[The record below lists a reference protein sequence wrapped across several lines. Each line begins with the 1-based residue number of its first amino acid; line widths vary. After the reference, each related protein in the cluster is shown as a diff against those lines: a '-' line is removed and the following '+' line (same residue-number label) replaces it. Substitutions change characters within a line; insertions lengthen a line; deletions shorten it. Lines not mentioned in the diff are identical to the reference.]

1 MKEFCR
7 LLPRVN
13 WAYLVVVARPFSAL
27 GMSLRVCLC
36 VGDTVIFFFFFKIYQ
51 TQGHKCQFSGDL
63 MAEAER
69 N

>member
-27 GMSLRVCLC
+27 GVSLRVCLC
-36 VGDTVIFFFFFKIYQ
+36 VGDTVIFFFFFLNISNPGSQ
-51 TQGHKCQFSGDL
+51 VPIF
-63 MAEAER
+63 R
-69 N
+69 

>member
-13 WAYLVVVARPFSAL
+13 WAYLVVVARPLTAL

-36 VGDTVIFFFFFKIYQ
+36 VGDTVIFFFFKIYQ
-51 TQGHKCQFSGDL
+51 IQGHPSANFQVT
-63 MAEAER
+63 
-69 N
+69 

>member
-13 WAYLVVVARPFSAL
+13 WAYLVVVARPLTAL

-36 VGDTVIFFFFFKIYQ
+36 VGDTVIFFFLRYIQSRVIQVPIF
-51 TQGHKCQFSGDL
+51 
-63 MAEAER
+63 R
-69 N
+69 

>member
-36 VGDTVIFFFFFKIYQ
+36 VGDTDFFFFF
-51 TQGHKCQFSGDL
+51 
-63 MAEAER
+63 
-69 N
+69 

>member
-13 WAYLVVVARPFSAL
+13 WACLVVVARPFSAL

-36 VGDTVIFFFFFKIYQ
+36 VGDTVIIFLRYVKSRVTSANFQ
-51 TQGHKCQFSGDL
+51 VT
-63 MAEAER
+63 
-69 N
+69 

>member
-13 WAYLVVVARPFSAL
+13 WAYLVVVARPFSTL

-36 VGDTVIFFFFFKIYQ
+36 VGDTDFFFFFKIYQ
-51 TQGHKCQFSGDL
+51 IQGHPSANFQVT
-63 MAEAER
+63 
-69 N
+69 